1 MSLSLKKEELS
12 FGFNYIIG
20 ASRVKLKKALD
31 AITKL
36 EELEEFKLELDDF
49 YYNMPETED
58 IVSYPFETTIAFT
71 DVKNPILSERTKG
84 RIVEHIGGD
93 QNFIIQ
99 ALAKKEWFYE
109 LLNKRIKELQQG
121 KDSIN
126 DIKKPIMPE
135 SSILSIDEIYDFLS
149 IHFKIDVEK
158 DEFISEE
165 NHTYVTISGNS
176 FNLWRKDLTRY
187 MIGYIFKYFFEKHIW
202 FHKRLIFKYGG
213 QSNSQEIF
221 YTEAL
226 KALSDKE
233 REIKKGESSDKN
245 LKVFKSNVE
254 KHILNSLKIEK

>member
-1 MSLSLKKEELS
+1 MAITLRKEALS
-12 FGFNYIIG
+12 FGYNYIIG
-20 ASRVKLKKALD
+20 QNRVKYKNALSRILD
-31 AITKL
+31 L
-36 EELEEFKLELDDF
+36 EELEKFLNELDEF
-49 YYNMPETED
+49 YSQMPETED
-58 IVSYPFETTIAFT
+58 IQLYSNEEVVVFEDVRNSDPSKRT
-71 DVKNPILSERTKG
+71 DIKTKDH
-84 RIVEHIGGD
+84 VGGD
-93 QNFIIQ
+93 RQFIQ
-99 ALAKKEWFYE
+99 SSLAKKEWFYE
-109 LLNKRIKELQQG
+109 LLENRIKALLKG
-121 KDSIN
+121 KDSNEEVIEQPVPN
-126 DIKKPIMPE
+126 
-135 SSILSIDEIYDFLS
+135 LSIDEIFEFLS
-149 IHFKIDVEK
+149 LHFKIDIEK
-158 DEFISEE
+158 DEFISTE

-221 YTEAL
+221 YPEAL